1 MHLEILNE
9 DLIVHSTLAIC
20 EDTPVNQ
27 YKDH

>member
-9 DLIVHSTLAIC
+9 ILIAHSAPAIC
-20 EDTPVNQ
+20 EDTPANQ